1 MVLGN
6 QICIDLFRVGYIEN
20 ESNHNAIEGNIQCV
34 GERLQCYSLVRLL
47 TIEVCLNFSIAIFPQ
62 RTVCQCHKTFYNIL
76 FLIKI
81 LELKL
86 QEAKND
92 LHQRTN
98 RIVGDSL

>member
-1 MVLGN
+1 MLE
-6 QICIDLFRVGYIEN
+6 L
-20 ESNHNAIEGNIQCV
+20 HMQCV

-47 TIEVCLNFSIAIFPQ
+47 TIEVCLNFSIGIFPQ
-62 RTVCQCHKTFYNIL
+62 LTVCQCHKTFYNIL
-76 FLIKI
+76 FLIKM
-81 LELKL
+81 LKLKL